1 MNEFRNKEE
10 QGAMSQVGFRS
21 GKEHLTMGGDRKSEP
36 ERQKELQAQAL
47 ARETGI
53 TRDQALTLIELL
65 GTDRSSLLREANIL
79 KNRKPGSA
87 R

>member
-1 MNEFRNKEE
+1 
-10 QGAMSQVGFRS
+10 
-21 GKEHLTMGGDRKSEP
+21 MGEDRKSEP

-65 GTDRSSLLREANIL
+65 GTDRSSLLREATY
-79 KNRKPGSA
+79 
-87 R
+87 

>member
-1 MNEFRNKEE
+1 MNEFRHKEE

-21 GKEHLTMGGDRKSEP
+21 GKEHLTMGEDRKSEP

-79 KNRKPGSA
+79 KNRKPSSA
-87 R
+87 P

>member
-1 MNEFRNKEE
+1 
-10 QGAMSQVGFRS
+10 
-21 GKEHLTMGGDRKSEP
+21 MGEDRKNEL

-79 KNRKPGSA
+79 KNRKPSSA

>member
-1 MNEFRNKEE
+1 
-10 QGAMSQVGFRS
+10 MSQVGFRS
-21 GKEHLTMGGDRKSEP
+21 GKEHLTMCEDRKSEP

-79 KNRKPGSA
+79 KNRKPPSSA
-87 R
+87 P